1 MLEWH
6 QKLMTLEQSILDS
19 ITSPIDP
26 TKIMMVPFKSL
37 GDTLQHRIFKNEY
50 RVVKCAA

>member
-6 QKLMTLEQSILDS
+6 EKLMTLEQSILDS

-26 TKIMMVPFKSL
+26 TKTMLVLIESL
-37 GDTLQHRIFKNEY
+37 GNAIQYRMLKNE
-50 RVVKCAA
+50 